1 MASDDPEEDLILETL
16 IDHNFEQK
24 LAPEKAKS
32 LDVFLVN
39 NPSLIINSFI
49 DENVNKMYSIENKNL
64 SDHNAF
70 TTEINLNQRLIET
83 RSDDKV
89 KYAFKR
95 ADRSAINTTIVNNP
109 FTPFCFSNCEFLL
122 DQWYTW
128 LWRILKENI
137 TRVTKHRATLPPW
150 IKLPTSHLIK
160 RKETLLRKQQSCP
173 KPEILSKTTNLEEK
187 IKISAD
193 KDLKNFELEIFAPRK
208 FSTIRKYLRSIRRAP
223 RLPSIMKVDGKKL
236 ETDKKKCDA
245 FNQFFYSVFTKAEQI
260 TELGIFEPHRD
271 E

>member
-16 IDHNFEQK
+16 VGHNFEQI

-95 ADRSAINTTIVNNP
+95 ADWSAINTTIINNP
-109 FTPFCFSNCEFLL
+109 FTPFCFSKCDFLF

-137 TRVTKHRATLPPW
+137 PRVTEHRATLPRCITPQPPSLLSAKKFYFGNSNPVRNQKFYL
-150 IKLPTSHLIK
+150 KLQT
-160 RKETLLRKQQSCP
+160 
-173 KPEILSKTTNLEEK
+173 
-187 IKISAD
+187 
-193 KDLKNFELEIFAPRK
+193 
-208 FSTIRKYLRSIRRAP
+208 
-223 RLPSIMKVDGKKL
+223 
-236 ETDKKKCDA
+236 
-245 FNQFFYSVFTKAEQI
+245 
-260 TELGIFEPHRD
+260 
-271 E
+271 